1 MNLITKSNILYKY
14 KILLAE
20 DFVMNHKRSTAE
32 NIALLERHIS
42 QWDILIAFTNS
53 FQDTWIFPR
62 QPWQGLHCK
71 LRPGLSTA
79 FQERHGLNKQ
89 VW

>member
-42 QWDILIAFTNS
+42 Q
-53 FQDTWIFPR
+53 
-62 QPWQGLHCK
+62 
-71 LRPGLSTA
+71 
-79 FQERHGLNKQ
+79 
-89 VW
+89 